1 MLFSSF
7 LTLLVFSTYTSSTVN
22 STDSNNKKKSSM
34 MGHSMMLNRL
44 GMLMFSFVLMLLM
57 NSMNIM
63 SLMPGF
69 TLFNNWF
76 SFTSYN
82 LPLIML
88 MMLLMMGLLMYN
100 TNMTSRNVKDTDVD
114 NKSSLLSPYLMLLM
128 LANSMG
134 LMLFPLVNDLLALYM
149 MVELQSYSLYL
160 LTGLHNRSYN
170 ASRASLLYFLMGG
183 VASAIILLA
192 SYFIYSLTGST
203 NLSDMSMFYSL
214 SSMSTEGGLTYSM
227 SQMEGY
233 YFDMLLMALFFKMG
247 LAPLHRWSI
256 AVYNYA
262 PTYITAYMS
271 MVAKMSMSSWMFTNA
286 MFFNHYLFMMFF
298 YMSLFMGS
306 YKPLYQMN
314 LKTMLAYSGLLN
326 FGYMLLSMMTFDI
339 SFYMYIMQYTLTHM
353 MLFLSMLAASQY
365 MNKPMSTWSPLMYM
379 HQLKLPN
386 LTLAI
391 CMMLALFSF
400 MGMPPTPGFYAKLYM
415 LISALQDNYMLESL
429 TLIMCSVMATYY
441 YANIIK
447 VLMTSRT
454 IKDNTGYYNIN
465 LSLAYIMATAT
476 MLLISFFIFLPFISE
491 GLYLITI

>member
-7 LTLLVFSTYTSSTVN
+7 LTLLVFSTFTSPTVN
-22 STDSNNKKKSSM
+22 NIDSDNKLIHETEDKNSKIE
-34 MGHSMMLNRL
+34 HSMLMNRL
-44 GMLMFSFVLMLLM
+44 GMLVFSFVLMLFI

-69 TLFNNWF
+69 TLFNSWF
-76 SFTSYN
+76 NFTSYN
-82 LPLIML
+82 LPLMML

-100 TNMTSRNVKDTDVD
+100 TNLTSK
-114 NKSSLLSPYLMLLM
+114 NKESTLLSPYLMLLV

-134 LMLFPLVNDLLALYM
+134 LLLFPLVNDLLALYM

-183 VASAIILLA
+183 VASAIMLLA
-192 SYFIYSLTGST
+192 SYFMYSLTGST

-214 SSMSTEGGLTYSM
+214 ASNNMGNAYT
-227 SQMEGY
+227 
-233 YFDMLLMALFFKMG
+233 YFDMLLIALFFKMG
-247 LAPLHRWSI
+247 LAPLHRWSM

-262 PTYITAYMS
+262 PTYMTAYMS

-286 MFFNHYLFMMFF
+286 MFFNHYIFMMFF
-298 YMSLFMGS
+298 YLSLFMGS

-314 LKTMLAYSGLLN
+314 MKTMLAYSGLLN
-326 FGYMLLSMMTFDI
+326 FGYILLSMMTFDM
-339 SFYMYIMQYTLTHM
+339 SFYMYMMQYTLTHM

-365 MNKPMSTWSPLMYM
+365 MSKPMSMWSPLMYM

-386 LTLAI
+386 LTLAV
-391 CMMLALFSF
+391 CMMLALFSL
-400 MGMPPTPGFYAKLYM
+400 MGMPPLPGFYAKLYM
-415 LISALQDNYMLESL
+415 LMSALQDNYMLESL
-429 TLIMCSVMATYY
+429 MLMICSVMATYY
-441 YANIIK
+441 YANMMK

-454 IKDNTGYYNIN
+454 MKENMSQGNN
-465 LSLAYIMATAT
+465 NMNVSLAYVMATAT
-476 MLLISFFIFLPFISE
+476 MLLISSFMFLPFISE
-491 GLYLITI
+491 GLYLMTI